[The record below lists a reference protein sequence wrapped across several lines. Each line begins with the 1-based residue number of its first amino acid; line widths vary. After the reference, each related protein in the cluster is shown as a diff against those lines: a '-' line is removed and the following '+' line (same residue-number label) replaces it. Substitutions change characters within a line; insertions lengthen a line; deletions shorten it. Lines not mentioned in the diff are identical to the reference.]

1 MPEAERSSSRRTAD
15 KAGSQLRKLVRT
27 PSAFPAPGLPK
38 PFARQMR
45 LQAMPPRSADAA
57 SRHRAR
63 DAGLKTT
70 AALGPAKGISAM
82 TARAG
87 ADAET
92 AGADSSA
99 RSACRTGSP
108 RRAVLVA
115 CRLGGVPRRAGCRWQ
130 MRRTRQPRQ
139 PRAGKQ
145 PPAASRHARRPEGK
159 DSRAG
164 CLRRKARDPRGP
176 RGPRDP
182 RDPRAP
188 GSCFPICYKR
198 LLRNL
203 HFGKIHLGFFP
214 RRRPGRPQRST
225 R

>member
-57 SRHRAR
+57 SRRRAR

-70 AALGPAKGISAM
+70 AAQGPAKGISAM

-87 ADAET
+87 ADAEA

-99 RSACRTGSP
+99 RSACRTALSS
-108 RRAVLVA
+108 A
-115 CRLGGVPRRAGCRWQ
+115 CRLGGVPSWRARRDGRMPLADAPNKAASSAACRE
-130 MRRTRQPRQ
+130 
-139 PRAGKQ
+139 A
-145 PPAASRHARRPEGK
+145 AASRVAACAPARGQGLARRLPAQEG
-159 DSRAG
+159 
-164 CLRRKARDPRGP
+164 LRPKGSKGSKSPRTP
-176 RGPRDP
+176 V
-182 RDPRAP
+182 
-188 GSCFPICYKR
+188 FPFAINASSGIYILAK
-198 LLRNL
+198 
-203 HFGKIHLGFFP
+203 F
-214 RRRPGRPQRST
+214 T
-225 R
+225 